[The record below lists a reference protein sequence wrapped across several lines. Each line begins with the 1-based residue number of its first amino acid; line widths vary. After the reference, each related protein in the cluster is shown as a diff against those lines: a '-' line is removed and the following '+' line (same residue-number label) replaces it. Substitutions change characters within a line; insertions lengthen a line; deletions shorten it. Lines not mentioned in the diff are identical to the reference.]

1 MSTLSVVIV
10 TQDRREELRRLL
22 SDLTAMT
29 DAAGDEIVVVDNGS
43 ADGTVEMVRENFP
56 AASVLVHPVNRGA
69 PAARNAAARTAR
81 GEILVFLDDDTRV
94 EDPRFLERVRKLF
107 ETEREAAVVAF
118 RILDPATRKPR
129 RFEIPHRRKDRFE
142 EPCETSTFISAGC
155 AVRRNVYETVGGMD
169 ESLTYGFEELDFSY
183 RAIARGFRIFY
194 RPDLWI
200 LHSFSPTARSRGRR
214 IYYLYR
220 NKIRISARYLPWRMF
235 VVQLGVWSGY
245 FLKEA
250 LRIGRPDA
258 FLAGLASGLAGVPG
272 QLESRR
278 RDRLSAGTL
287 NRLRRLEGRL
297 YY

>member
-1 MSTLSVVIV
+1 MEGGPFRIRRLHWDPRKSYAPPLDRVNRETAPQECGRFLRAFRSLHFRERCSRLHGAQGFSPLSSRQPPDRGRDRMSTLSVVIV

-22 SDLTAMT
+22 SDLTAMAE
-29 DAAGDEIVVVDNGS
+29 AAGDEVVVVDNGS
-43 ADGTVEMVRENFP
+43 ADGTVEMVRENFT

-155 AVRRNVYETVGGMD
+155 AVRRNV
-169 ESLTYGFEELDFSY
+169 
-183 RAIARGFRIFY
+183 
-194 RPDLWI
+194 
-200 LHSFSPTARSRGRR
+200 
-214 IYYLYR
+214 
-220 NKIRISARYLPWRMF
+220 
-235 VVQLGVWSGY
+235 
-245 FLKEA
+245 
-250 LRIGRPDA
+250 
-258 FLAGLASGLAGVPG
+258 
-272 QLESRR
+272 
-278 RDRLSAGTL
+278 
-287 NRLRRLEGRL
+287 
-297 YY
+297 